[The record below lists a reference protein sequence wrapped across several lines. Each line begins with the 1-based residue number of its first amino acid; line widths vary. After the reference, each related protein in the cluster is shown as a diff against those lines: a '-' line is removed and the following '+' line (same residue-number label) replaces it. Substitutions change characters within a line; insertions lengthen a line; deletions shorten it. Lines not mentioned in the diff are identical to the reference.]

1 MGSGFMANEKV
12 LIVDDEMELAEIVGD
27 YLKAEGYKVSL
38 CFDGE
43 QALGAFSSFNPQLV
57 ILDVMLP
64 KVDGMEVCRA
74 LRSKSEIPVIMLSAR
89 SGDIDKILALGLG
102 ADDYMTKPFSPG
114 ELVARV
120 KAQLRRYTR
129 MSVPHDESS
138 NLQFGSL
145 SIDEK
150 SYTAEV
156 DGKDAN
162 LAAREF
168 ELLIFMAKHPGQ
180 VFTREQLFNQ
190 IWGFDEYGDI
200 NTVTVH
206 IRKIREKLEKDP
218 ANPVYI
224 KTVWGVGYKFDG
236 DKK

>member
-1 MGSGFMANEKV
+1 
-12 LIVDDEMELAEIVGD
+12 
-27 YLKAEGYKVSL
+27 
-38 CFDGE
+38 
-43 QALGAFSSFNPQLV
+43 
-57 ILDVMLP
+57 MLP

-129 MSVPHDESS
+129 MSAPHDESS
-138 NLQFGSL
+138 SLQFGGL
-145 SIDEK
+145 FIDEK